1 MSRLD
6 PPSATPA
13 LPAVR
18 ATRSPLALWVVLI
31 SLVLL
36 GGWTAATYNQMVRGQ
51 QVVDAQWAQVESV
64 YQRRVDLIPNL
75 VAVTQSYLAHERT
88 LFAELAKAREQYAG
102 SAPGSAQRVN
112 AATDLQRGTGRLI
125 ALIEQYPQLRSQE
138 VVLGLMDELAG
149 TENRIAIER
158 RRYNERVADYNR
170 LVLSFPRSLV
180 ARLFGFAPRPYF
192 QAEADAATAPRVP

>member
-6 PPSATPA
+6 SPSATPA
-13 LPAVR
+13 FPAVR
-18 ATRSPLALWVVLI
+18 AARSPLALWVVLV

-36 GGWTAATYNQMVRGQ
+36 GGWTAASYNRMVRGQ
-51 QVVDAQWAQVESV
+51 QSVDAQWAQVDSV
-64 YQRRVDLIPNL
+64 YQRRADLIPNL
-75 VAVTQSYLAHERT
+75 VAVTQGYLSHERA
-88 LFAELAKAREQYAG
+88 LFAELAKAREQYAAA
-102 SAPGSAQRVN
+102 APGSPQRVN
-112 AATDLQRGTGRLI
+112 AATDLQRGTVRLI

-149 TENRIAIER
+149 TENRIAVER
-158 RRYNERVADYNR
+158 RRYNERVADYNG

-180 ARLFGFAPRPYF
+180 ARLLGFAPRPYF

>member
-13 LPAVR
+13 LHAVR
-18 ATRSPLALWVVLI
+18 AIKSPLALWVALI

-36 GGWTAATYNQMVRGQ
+36 GAWTTATYNQLVRGQ
-51 QVVDAQWAQVESV
+51 QAVDAQWAQVESV
-64 YQRRVDLIPNL
+64 YQRRADLIPNL
-75 VAVTQSYLAHERT
+75 VAVAQGYLVHERT
-88 LFAELAKAREQYAG
+88 LFAEIAKAREQYATA
-102 SAPGSAQRVN
+102 APGSPQRVN
-112 AATDLQRGTGRLI
+112 AATDLQRGTVRLI

-149 TENRIAIER
+149 TENRIAVER

-170 LVLSFPRSLV
+170 LVLSFPRSLI
-180 ARLFGFAPRPYF
+180 ARRFGFTPRPYF
-192 QAEADAATAPRVP
+192 QAEADAAKAPRVP